1 MTWVKVCGLRRAA
14 DVEVAVEAGASAIG
28 FVLAPT
34 SPRFVSE
41 SQAAALGLGVPVLR
55 VIVTVDLTPT
65 ELMAA
70 VAATGAGGVQPHG
83 AHQVEAARAA
93 QSEGLFVLHPISV
106 GDRVEVSKV
115 DEGQTPLLDTY
126 RPGAHGGTG
135 RVFDWAKIPDLARPF
150 VLAGGLGPANV
161 AEAIRRVA
169 PWGVD
174 ASSGLESSPGVKDPD
189 RIREYVKRALDR

>member
-1 MTWVKVCGLRRAA
+1 MTWVKVCGLRRAV

-28 FVLAPT
+28 FVLAP
-34 SPRFVSE
+34 SSARFVSE

-55 VIVTVDLTPT
+55 VIVTVDLTPS

-70 VAATGAGGVQPHG
+70 AAATGAGGVQPHG
-83 AHQVEAARAA
+83 LHHMEAARVA
-93 QSEGLFVLHPISV
+93 QSEGLFVLHPVSV
-106 GDRVEVSKV
+106 RDRVEVSKV

-135 RVFDWAKIPDLARPF
+135 QLFDWAKIPDLARPF

-174 ASSGLESSPGVKDPD
+174 ASSSLESSPGVKDPD